1 MSESLLMISRL
12 SASAVVDGDERRR
25 ELEARMP
32 RLLERAVRDRLP
44 TALPQEAV
52 AVDEDGSH
60 VCIRRLELPLSLDLE
75 ESDERVSEAWGRAL
89 AALVAQALRP
99 SSPGVV
105 RYDSELDALVDL
117 VVSVSTGR
125 WDRLWAW
132 HQVGLLDRQV
142 FRRSSHVPVPDAGPG
157 PVFPPAACV
166 LRAFARRPAL
176 IPRAVDRVVARVG
189 VGTLD
194 RVLGPG
200 GWRALAVLVLDHVG
214 SDVPVDPGGGRPD
227 AGRSAPTGTLVDAF
241 SRSGLRPSRE
251 TARAWA
257 VLGLA
262 GDAPATLLGPERQA
276 IVATVE
282 ARLLLGTARFHE
294 PGAVDRRADEAGDRE
309 LRPVRQR
316 RAGGRRATDYRA
328 TDDREDPATATPQG
342 HQVDPVGEPPRPEPR
357 QHDDLRWRDQDQ
369 RRLQPSTGED
379 APADAEEAG
388 RHTAYAGLLF
398 LLATAAEAGIPDRLL
413 NDHRLADLPL
423 PWSVHAVGRAL
434 APVGIDDPAVLALAG
449 LAAPPDR
456 DHLERGGAEF
466 EAVADTAAAWR
477 RATVQRVRETGGAG
491 ADGQDSDTIFDRVV
505 QRAGHVLHEPGWV
518 EVVLDVADTDVVVR
532 RAGLDLD
539 PGWVPW
545 LGSVVRFR
553 YE

>member
-1 MSESLLMISRL
+1 M
-12 SASAVVDGDERRR
+12 
-25 ELEARMP
+25 
-32 RLLERAVRDRLP
+32 RDRLP

-60 VCIRRLELPLSLDLE
+60 VCIRRLELPLSLDSE

-142 FRRSSHVPVPDAGPG
+142 FRRSSHLPVPDAEPG

-176 IPRAVDRVVARVG
+176 IPRVVDRVVARAG

-214 SDVPVDPGGGRPD
+214 SDVPVDPAGGRPD

-241 SRSGLRPSRE
+241 SRCGLHPTRE

-262 GDAPATLLGPERQA
+262 ADAPAMLLGPDRQA
-276 IVATVE
+276 LVATVE

-294 PGAVDRRADEAGDRE
+294 PDAVDRRADEAGDRE

-316 RAGGRRATDYRA
+316 RVGGRRATDNRGSPSTEA
-328 TDDREDPATATPQG
+328 PHRRRI
-342 HQVDPVGEPPRPEPR
+342 DPVGAPTRPEPR
-357 QHDDLRWRDQDQ
+357 PDDSPSRVRGPQ
-369 RRLQPSTGED
+369 RLQLSIEEEAPTG
-379 APADAEEAG
+379 AEESG

-456 DHLERGGAEF
+456 KHLEPGGAEF

-477 RATVQRVRETGGAG
+477 QATVQRVRETGGAR

-505 QRAGHVLHEPGWV
+505 RRAGHVLQEPGWI